1 METKRVIIIDDE
13 MVLGQ
18 LLQAAFATISG
29 HIEVSV
35 VPNAEEAQKEM
46 KKAEMQLVVTDVKL
60 PGISGLEFATQ
71 LKQKSPQIKVILVS
85 GINDPGMKER
95 ALATGADAFFPK
107 PVDMRTF
114 LETSSK
120 LLGLLP
126 QTSKLSNRQ
135 VIDIR
140 TDLLLDFLI
149 NLRQEL
155 AAIAVTLIDERG
167 KVIGSAG
174 DPPEGNLSE
183 KITPY
188 ILSITGTMERL
199 SSSLQPEMQENIL
212 SIRGSQY
219 DLVASSVNGF
229 ILLAFIKHSKTSVR
243 MAIVYDS
250 LITAMSDLH
259 QEINQIGQNYPV
271 DSPSTVEKILSQT
284 GSLKPIEK
292 MPETASESQSEPPI
306 TSGDLENIFVNV
318 SKKKLKSEDVESF
331 WESATNKS
339 SFSDSKEA
347 GLLSF
352 EEASQLGLTPK
363 EDDGKQV
370 VS

>member
-155 AAIAVTLIDERG
+155 AAIAVNSNQSGQGHETGYGEID
-167 KVIGSAG
+167 
-174 DPPEGNLSE
+174 
-183 KITPY
+183 
-188 ILSITGTMERL
+188 
-199 SSSLQPEMQENIL
+199 
-212 SIRGSQY
+212 
-219 DLVASSVNGF
+219 
-229 ILLAFIKHSKTSVR
+229 
-243 MAIVYDS
+243 
-250 LITAMSDLH
+250 
-259 QEINQIGQNYPV
+259 
-271 DSPSTVEKILSQT
+271 
-284 GSLKPIEK
+284 
-292 MPETASESQSEPPI
+292 
-306 TSGDLENIFVNV
+306 
-318 SKKKLKSEDVESF
+318 
-331 WESATNKS
+331 
-339 SFSDSKEA
+339 
-347 GLLSF
+347 
-352 EEASQLGLTPK
+352 
-363 EDDGKQV
+363 
-370 VS
+370 